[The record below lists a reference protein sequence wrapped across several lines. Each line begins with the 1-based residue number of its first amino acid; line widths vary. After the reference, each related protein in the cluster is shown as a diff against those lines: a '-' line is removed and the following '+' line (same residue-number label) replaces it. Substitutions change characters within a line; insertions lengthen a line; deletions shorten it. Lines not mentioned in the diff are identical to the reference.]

1 MPSRCSDLN
10 TRTIHAQAA
19 TPHGSTLDEMDRWLS
34 AATKVKALNAFHSAL
49 GGDSPTQ
56 SDLSGGNTPT
66 SPSPAGAQDP
76 TALASVSVDSFE
88 PDVTGAFHN
97 FVCSVQTCD
106 GTFWKLQARFRQ
118 FRALWKVMARE
129 LPGLPFTRRLRTAL
143 SDEELQVRRFEL
155 DRFMQTVLAASQ
167 AGSLSNDAIAALH
180 LFVGASAPEQQQQQ
194 WQWPQGASDANAVHT
209 MIAAPPTAIAAV
221 GAGCALLRRRWSRLL
236 IT

>member
-1 MPSRCSDLN
+1 MFTETCTSTHVLTTAMLNLLSKSDTRAHAN
-10 TRTIHAQAA
+10 HTRTSALL
-19 TPHGSTLDEMDRWLS
+19 GLTLDEMDRWLT

-49 GGDSPTQ
+49 GGDSPAQ

-167 AGSLSNDAIAALH
+167 AESLSNEANAALR
-180 LFVGASAPEQQQQQ
+180 LFLGASAPQQQRHRQFVQQ
-194 WQWPQGASDANAVHT
+194 LLHAASTSTNE
-209 MIAAPPTAIAAV
+209 
-221 GAGCALLRRRWSRLL
+221 
-236 IT
+236 